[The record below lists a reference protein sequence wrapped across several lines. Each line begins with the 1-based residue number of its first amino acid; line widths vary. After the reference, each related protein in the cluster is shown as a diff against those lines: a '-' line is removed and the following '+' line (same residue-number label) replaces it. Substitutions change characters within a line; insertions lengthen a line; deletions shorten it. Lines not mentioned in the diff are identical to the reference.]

1 MLVLTSA
8 DQLIHERGTI
18 FFRKKN
24 ILAIDNHHAFDI
36 YQFNV
41 IRESRKHGIA
51 RSFYKYSVVMICHSL
66 YANAISILIAFV
78 CLCVF
83 RTNFL

>member
-18 FFRKKN
+18 FFRKK
-24 ILAIDNHHAFDI
+24 ILAINNHHAFDI

-51 RSFYKYSVVMICHSL
+51 RSFYRYSVVMICHSL

-78 CLCVF
+78 YLCVF

>member
-18 FFRKKN
+18 FFRKEN

-51 RSFYKYSVVMICHSL
+51 RSFYRYSVVMICHNL

-78 CLCVF
+78 YLGVF

>member
-1 MLVLTSA
+1 MLTNCYTKEAQYFS
-8 DQLIHERGTI
+8 E
-18 FFRKKN
+18 KM
-24 ILAIDNHHAFDI
+24 LAIYNHQAFDI

-41 IRESRKHGIA
+41 ICESRKHGIA
-51 RSFYKYSVVMICHSL
+51 RSFYRYSVVMICHSL

-78 CLCVF
+78 YLCVF

>member
-18 FFRKKN
+18 FFRKK
-24 ILAIDNHHAFDI
+24 ILAINNHHAFDI

-51 RSFYKYSVVMICHSL
+51 RSFYRYSVVNMFL
-66 YANAISILIAFV
+66 PQL
-78 CLCVF
+78 LCQCYFYSDIIVY
-83 RTNFL
+83 LGVYIYSP